1 MRIAIIGTG
10 YVGLVTGVC
19 LAETGNTVVCVDK
32 DASKI
37 DMLNSGKLPIYEL
50 GLEELYEHNR
60 QAGRLTFTSD
70 LAEAVRRSD
79 IIFITVGTP
88 PQPDGSADL
97 SAIWAV
103 ADSIADAM
111 DHHCLVVVKSTVP
124 VGTTLATKQR
134 IAAKTD
140 QSFDIANNPEF
151 LKEGLAIDDFNKP
164 DRIVVGVEND
174 DAGELLSELY
184 LPFLRSG
191 NPMVITNLQTSEL
204 TKYTANAMLATKI
217 SFINEIAN
225 LCELVGGDIDELRH
239 GVCSDKRIGFQ
250 FMFPGIGY
258 GGSCFPK
265 DVPALIHIARQHG
278 MEGKIL
284 QAVHDVNQLQPLRMV
299 EKLKD
304 HFQGELAGR
313 TIAVWGAA
321 YKAGTN
327 DVRVSPSITIIESL
341 LASGAN
347 IRLHDPQALDSARAV
362 LGDRVTYCDDCY
374 DAVDGADVLL
384 VATDWR
390 EYRSPDF
397 QRIRASLSDP
407 AIFDGRNIFLPK
419 RLRDKGFKYYGIGR
433 LGG

>member
-1 MRIAIIGTG
+1 MRIAIVGTG

-19 LAETGNTVVCVDK
+19 LAETGNTVVCMDK

-50 GLEELYEHNR
+50 GLDELYEHNR
-60 QAGRLTFTSD
+60 QAGRLTFTRD
-70 LAEAVRRSD
+70 LAEAMHSSD
-79 IIFITVGTP
+79 IIFIAVGTP
-88 PQPDGSADL
+88 PEPDGSADL
-97 SAIWAV
+97 SAIWGV
-103 ADSIADAM
+103 ADGIANAM

-124 VGTTLATKQR
+124 VGTTLAVKQR
-134 IAAKTD
+134 IAARTD
-140 QSFDIANNPEF
+140 QSFNIANNPEF

-174 DAGELLSELY
+174 HAGNLLSELY

-191 NPMVITNLQTSEL
+191 NPMIVTDIQTSEL
-204 TKYTANAMLATKI
+204 TKYAANGMLATKV

-225 LCELVGGDIDELRH
+225 LCELVGGDIDQLRR

-265 DVPALIHIARQHG
+265 DVPALIHLARQHG
-278 MEGKIL
+278 METRIL
-284 QAVHDVNQLQPLRMV
+284 QAVHEVNQLQPLRMI
-299 EKLKD
+299 EKIKD
-304 HFQGELAGR
+304 YFQGELAGR

-327 DVRVSPSITIIESL
+327 DVRFSPSITIIESL
-341 LASGAN
+341 LDSGAHV
-347 IRLHDPQALDSARAV
+347 RLHDPQALPAARDV
-362 LGDRVTYCDDCY
+362 LGNRVTYCDKCY
-374 DAVDGADVLL
+374 AAVEGADVLL

-390 EYRSPDF
+390 EYRSPEFD
-397 QRIRASLSDP
+397 RIRATLSDP
-407 AIFDGRNIFLPK
+407 AIFDGRNIFLPQ
-419 RLRDKGFKYYGIGR
+419 RLRDRGFKYYGVGR